1 MSEYLY
7 ELFIKALK
15 SLPEKSGT
23 IEDVFNA
30 MATMDK
36 VATRDLILLDLLD
49 LVKEA
54 VCQKHLTY
62 KYNNKS
68 SADVLKAL

>member
-1 MSEYLY
+1 MSDYIY

-15 SLPEKSGT
+15 SLPEQSGS
-23 IEDVFNA
+23 IDDVFTA
-30 MATMDK
+30 MFAIDK
-36 VATRDLILLDLLD
+36 VASRELILLDLLD

-62 KYNNKS
+62 KYNNKL
-68 SADVLKAL
+68 SADILKAT